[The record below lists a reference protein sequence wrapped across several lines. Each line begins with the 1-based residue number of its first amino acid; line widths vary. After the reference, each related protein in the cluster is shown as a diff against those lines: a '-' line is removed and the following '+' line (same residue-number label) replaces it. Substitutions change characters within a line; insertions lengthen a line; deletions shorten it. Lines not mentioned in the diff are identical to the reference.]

1 MSTHSCIHVH
11 DEEIF
16 STMYIRGCFV
26 PLDVLYLFCW
36 WVYHVYHVYNIVSL
50 RCTLMSPLLIM
61 NICMHDQNCIQVK
74 KFFNWSLD

>member
-36 WVYHVYHVYNIVSL
+36 WVYHVIRGCFVRLDVFI
-50 RCTLMSPLLIM
+50 LLVGLS
-61 NICMHDQNCIQVK
+61 CY
-74 KFFNWSLD
+74 